1 MLHRT
6 RRAQDGRADRWIR
19 GQSLVE
25 LALVLPVLLALLA
38 AALDLGRVFYATISL
53 NNAAR
58 EGALAAAKAP
68 ASYQAGQPCDTT
80 TNIVVCRVQL
90 EAKGSAVTID
100 PADISL
106 ACSVSGCPAQASSTV
121 TVGVAGEFVLLT
133 PLLSGLFGGQTIDL
147 SSSATAQIAYLP
159 PFTAAAPPPAPVVA
173 FTATNVTG
181 LAPLDVTFT
190 DQSSGAPI
198 AWVWDFGDGNTS
210 NTQHPV
216 HTYASAG
223 TYDVTLTV
231 VNATDSASL
240 TKVGY
245 IVVDPTSPTP
255 TPSGSATP
263 TPSASASPG
272 PSPSPGC
279 ANPPNVIGETP
290 GDATIL
296 LAGAGFTPQGFGDLT
311 NGQKNKVQS
320 QNPDHTQCVALGST
334 VTFHYRPN

>member
-1 MLHRT
+1 MLHRARRT
-6 RRAQDGRADRWIR
+6 RDGRAVRRIR

-68 ASYQAGQPCDTT
+68 ASFQAGQPCDTT
-80 TNIVVCRVQL
+80 TNVVVCRVQL
-90 EAKGSAVTID
+90 EAKGSAVAID
-100 PADISL
+100 PTDISL
-106 ACSVSGCPAQASSTV
+106 ACSVTGCPAQADSTV

-133 PLLSGLFGGQTIDL
+133 PLLSGLFGGQTISL

-159 PFTAAAPPPAPVVA
+159 PFTTATPPPAPTVA

-181 LAPLDVTFT
+181 PAPLNVTYT
-190 DQSSGAPI
+190 DQSSGSPI
-198 AWVWDFGDGNTS
+198 AWSWDFGDGNTS
-210 NTQHPV
+210 NAQHPV
-216 HTYASAG
+216 HTYASSG

-231 VNATDSASL
+231 VNVTDSASL

-255 TPSGSATP
+255 TPTGSATP
-263 TPSASASPG
+263 TPSPS

-279 ANPPNVIGETP
+279 SNPPNVMGESP
-290 GDATIL
+290 ANATIL
-296 LAGAGFTPQGFGDLT
+296 LSSAGFTPEGFGDLT
-311 NGQKNKVQS
+311 TGQKDKVQS
-320 QNPDHTQCVALGST
+320 QNPDHTQCLAPGAT